1 MTTPRV
7 RTPAVAQTPVPKRS
21 RKRLTM
27 IASVAVILG
36 AFGYLL
42 WGGIGYNLVYF
53 LTPAELLAKGTSAV
67 DTPVRLGGM
76 IEAGSVRWDAQKLDL
91 RFHVTDGNKTVPVHS
106 TGAPPSMF
114 RPGIGVIVE
123 GRFGKDGVFNATNLM
138 VRHSNEYHPPKDG
151 RMPKEVYE
159 QLMKEGKS

>member
-1 MTTPRV
+1 MTSPR
-7 RTPAVAQTPVPKRS
+7 T
-21 RKRLTM
+21 RKRVG
-27 IASVAVILG
+27 IAISVVVILG

-42 WGGIGYNLVYF
+42 WGGIGNNLVYF
-53 LTPAELLAKGTSAV
+53 LTPSELYAKGTAAY

-76 IEAGSVRWDAQKLDL
+76 IVANSVVWDAQKLDL
-91 RFHVTDGNKTVPVHS
+91 RFKVSDGTREVPVHS

-123 GRFGKDGVFNATNLM
+123 GRWAKDGVFNATNLM

-151 RMPKEVYE
+151 KMPKEVYE
-159 QLMKEGKS
+159 QLMKEGRS